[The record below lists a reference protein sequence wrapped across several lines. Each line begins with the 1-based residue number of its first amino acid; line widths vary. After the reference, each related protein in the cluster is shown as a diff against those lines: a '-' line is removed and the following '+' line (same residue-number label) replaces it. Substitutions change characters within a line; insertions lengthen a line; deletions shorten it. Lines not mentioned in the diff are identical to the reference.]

1 MSGDADKHQRASQ
14 GNLSRRF
21 INFILGGGTLAL
33 MGSAV
38 YPILR
43 FVMPP
48 KIAEAMTN
56 SVVAGQAGELKPN
69 SGKVFRFGNR
79 PGLLVM
85 TPTGQYRAFTAVC
98 PHLQC
103 TVQYRDDLSQIWCA
117 CHNGIFDLDGKV
129 VSGPPPEGLEEFKV
143 DLRDDDIVVS
153 RV

>member
-1 MSGDADKHQRASQ
+1 MTENSPRDDKVSSP
-14 GNLSRRF
+14 LRRRVLQW
-21 INFILGGGTLAL
+21 ILNGGTFTLL
-33 MGSAV
+33 GSTI

-48 KIAEAMTN
+48 AVSEAATS
-56 SVVAGQAGELKPN
+56 SVVAGQVGELKPN
-69 SGKVFRFGNR
+69 AGKIFRFGQR

-85 TPTGQYRAFTAVC
+85 TPEGQYRAFSAVC

-103 TVQYRDDLSQIWCA
+103 TVQYREDMSQIWCA
-117 CHNGIFDLDGKV
+117 CHNGIFDINGKV

-143 DLRDDDIVVS
+143 DLRGEEIVAS